1 MSNFTP
7 HIALSHQYPK
17 LELPMDFQPDN
28 IDILIKGTPE
38 ERAVVINAGCVA
50 LQALIQKRNEI
61 SKGHDY
67 KEGKEEG
74 MKEES
79 NKWQQQKKE
88 IDNNNEANVKE
99 LKDKLRTLQDE
110 INRQKAINVTAET
123 RCEAAVAEAKEVRQ
137 LEQEKINRTRE
148 EVKNETSD
156 QLKRLTDD
164 LNSKKAEAEKAASE
178 LREAQLK
185 FVHDMDKKHRNFAM
199 RKRSCVS
206 NYKFRIERELR

>member
-7 HIALSHQYPK
+7 HIAISLQYPK

-28 IDILIKGTPE
+28 IEILIKGTPE

-61 SKGHDY
+61 SKGNDY

-79 NKWQQQKKE
+79 NKWKQEKKN
-88 IDNNNEANVKE
+88 IVIRNDDKVKE
-99 LKDKLRTLQDE
+99 LELQLRTLQDE

-123 RCEAAVAEAKEVRQ
+123 RCEAAIAEAKEVRQ

-148 EVKNETSD
+148 EVKIETSD

-164 LNSKKAEAEKAASE
+164 LNNKKAEAEKAASKLE
-178 LREAQLK
+178 EAQQNFFQELK
-185 FVHDMDKKHRNFAM
+185 LPRLRLKRLRMTNLPKSVQLKK
-199 RKRSCVS
+199 K
-206 NYKFRIERELR
+206 

>member
-28 IDILIKGTPE
+28 IEILITGTPE

-61 SKGHDY
+61 SKGNDY

-79 NKWQQQKKE
+79 NKWKQEKKN
-88 IDNNNEANVKE
+88 IVIRNDDKVKE
-99 LKDKLRTLQDE
+99 LELQLRTLQDE

-123 RCEAAVAEAKEVRQ
+123 RCEATVAKAKEVRQ

-148 EVKNETSD
+148 EVKNQTSD

-164 LNSKKAEAEKAASE
+164 LNNKKAEAEKAASKLE
-178 LREAQLK
+178 EAQQNFFQELK
-185 FVHDMDKKHRNFAM
+185 LPRLRLKRLRMTNLPKSVQLKK
-199 RKRSCVS
+199 K
-206 NYKFRIERELR
+206 

>member
-28 IDILIKGTPE
+28 IEILIKGTPE

-61 SKGHDY
+61 SKGNDY

-79 NKWQQQKKE
+79 NKWKQEKKN
-88 IDNNNEANVKE
+88 IVIRNDDKVKE
-99 LKDKLRTLQDE
+99 LELQLRTLQDE

-123 RCEAAVAEAKEVRQ
+123 RCEATVAEAKEVRQ

-148 EVKNETSD
+148 EVKNQTSD

-164 LNSKKAEAEKAASE
+164 LNNKKAEAEKAASKLE
-178 LREAQLK
+178 EAQQNFFQELK
-185 FVHDMDKKHRNFAM
+185 LPRLRLKRLRMTNLPKSVQLKK
-199 RKRSCVS
+199 K
-206 NYKFRIERELR
+206 

>member
-7 HIALSHQYPK
+7 HIALSHQYPN

-28 IDILIKGTPE
+28 IEILITGTPE

-61 SKGHDY
+61 SKGNDY

-79 NKWQQQKKE
+79 NKWKQEKKN
-88 IDNNNEANVKE
+88 IVIRNDDKVKE
-99 LKDKLRTLQDE
+99 LELQLRTLQDE

-123 RCEAAVAEAKEVRQ
+123 RCEAAIAEAKEVRQ

-164 LNSKKAEAEKAASE
+164 LNNKKAEAEKAASKLE
-178 LREAQLK
+178 EAQQNFFQELK
-185 FVHDMDKKHRNFAM
+185 LPRLRLKRLRMTNLPKSVQLKK
-199 RKRSCVS
+199 K
-206 NYKFRIERELR
+206 